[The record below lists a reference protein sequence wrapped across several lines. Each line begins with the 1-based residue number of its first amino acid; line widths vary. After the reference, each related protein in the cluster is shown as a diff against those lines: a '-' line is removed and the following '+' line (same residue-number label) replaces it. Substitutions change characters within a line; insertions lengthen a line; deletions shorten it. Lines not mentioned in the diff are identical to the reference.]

1 MTELFEMIESLAIIV
16 KNNSDLVD
24 SIVKNLSGARDHIK
38 SAEKNLIKAQA
49 EHVKGNKKIWCI
61 TAMVVCITGCVMFPI
76 LRMF

>member
-49 EHVKGNKKIWCI
+49 EHKKGNKKIWCI
-61 TAMVVCITGCVMFPI
+61 TAMIVCITGCVMFPI